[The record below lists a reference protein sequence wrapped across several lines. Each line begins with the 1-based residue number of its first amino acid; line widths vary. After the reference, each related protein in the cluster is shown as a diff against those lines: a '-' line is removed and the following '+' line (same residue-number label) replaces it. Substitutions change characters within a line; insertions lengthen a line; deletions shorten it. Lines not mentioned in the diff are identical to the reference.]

1 MATTV
6 VITGASAGIGRAVAL
21 EFARQG
27 CNVALMARGVERLE
41 SAAREVRALG
51 VEALAIAADVADADI
66 VDAAAE
72 RVENELGPIDVW
84 VNNAMVTIFAP
95 ACAVRSDEY
104 LRVTEV
110 TYLGQV
116 HGTLAAL
123 RRMRRRNRG
132 TIVQVGSA
140 LSYRAIPLQSAYCA
154 AKFAVRGFTDSLRS
168 ELAHE
173 GSRIRLTMVQ
183 LPAVNTPQFDWAR
196 SRMAEKAR
204 PLPPVFQ
211 PEAVATEIVRA
222 AREAPRELWIGHSTL
237 KAIVGAMLLPE
248 TGDRILSRQGYTG
261 QLSTRPHGVVH
272 SDNLFSPPP
281 GDPGARGRFND
292 GAHTR
297 AAGFESA
304 SLHSGGLFLVLIS
317 LAGAFIAGAY
327 VLGRFVNAQS
337 ARRPDCAPAGEALDA
352 QARRTDERSV
362 IRHAA
367 A

>member
-1 MATTV
+1 
-6 VITGASAGIGRAVAL
+6 
-21 EFARQG
+21 
-27 CNVALMARGVERLE
+27 
-41 SAAREVRALG
+41 
-51 VEALAIAADVADADI
+51 
-66 VDAAAE
+66 
-72 RVENELGPIDVW
+72 
-84 VNNAMVTIFAP
+84 
-95 ACAVRSDEY
+95 
-104 LRVTEV
+104 
-110 TYLGQV
+110 
-116 HGTLAAL
+116 
-123 RRMRRRNRG
+123 
-132 TIVQVGSA
+132 
-140 LSYRAIPLQSAYCA
+140 
-154 AKFAVRGFTDSLRS
+154 
-168 ELAHE
+168 
-173 GSRIRLTMVQ
+173 MVQ